1 MYLAVIDVTNGTN
14 VDVRLGT
21 LEDGGVGA
29 VEVEHGRL
37 HGHEGVGAGTGPGRP
52 HEGGD
57 RPENRHGD

>member
-1 MYLAVIDVTNGTN
+1 MINVTDGTN

-21 LEDGGVGA
+21 LEGGISAVEDGGP
-29 VEVEHGRL
+29 

-57 RPENRHGD
+57 RPENRHL